1 MAEDSSAEERVYM
14 ALAGNKFP
22 SKEDIAEI
30 GQDSYDELFN
40 EIQDMR
46 DRGIGISIPN

>member
-1 MAEDSSAEERVYM
+1 MVENNSAEERVYM
-14 ALAGNKFP
+14 ALAGNRMP

-30 GQDSYDELFN
+30 GQESYDELFK

-46 DRGIGISIPN
+46 NQGISISIPN